1 MKDREEQLTYLT
13 CSENR
18 TILENYL
25 VMIFSEDFPFSK
37 SDVETVLINMMV
49 KSDISFDTL
58 VDFISKNLNEIFSK

>member
-37 SDVETVLINMMV
+37 SDIETVLINMMV